1 MLVRT
6 ELLPSKHGGGEEG
19 GGGFV
24 VAQLVLQL
32 VHLRKLLVPDWLK
45 GNAVFMDHQYK
56 LQ

>member
-1 MLVRT
+1 MW
-6 ELLPSKHGGGEEG
+6 G

-45 GNAVFMDHQYK
+45 GNAVNEYSQVSTKTILKTGSLYNAIPAF
-56 LQ
+56 